1 MNDSNEWDA
10 LQDAWGSNAPSR
22 LPDVAAMMARARSQR
37 RHTVI
42 ILASEWLIAA
52 VALAGLVMLQPR
64 LADGVVQTWWWCW
77 MLAATM
83 VILLLATWTRLR
95 SLRQPDGRS
104 LRKWL
109 ALRRHRA
116 RLGLRL
122 ARLTRWSV
130 IALLPAPLVVWI
142 TAPAGVA
149 GWRTAVALLI
159 PALVLAG
166 GWWWARRQHTRLQ
179 AEIRE
184 VDALAAEW
192 LETSP

>member
-1 MNDSNEWDA
+1 MNESNEWDA

-42 ILASEWLIAA
+42 VLAGEWLIAA
-52 VALAGLVMLQPR
+52 VALAGLAMLRPR

-95 SLRQPDGRS
+95 S
-104 LRKWL
+104 
-109 ALRRHRA
+109 
-116 RLGLRL
+116 
-122 ARLTRWSV
+122 
-130 IALLPAPLVVWI
+130 LVVWI

>member
-1 MNDSNEWDA
+1 MNESNEWDA

-42 ILASEWLIAA
+42 ILAGEWLIAA
-52 VALAGLVMLQPR
+52 AALAGLAMLRPR

-104 LRKWL
+104 LREWL
-109 ALRRHRA
+109 TLRRHRA